1 MSILHSRGLKQQLR
15 DTELDRPLERLAVA
29 KVKVRVVGWEAPWT
43 MWGQQIEDWTW
54 TVQSKFAES

>member
-29 KVKVRVVGWEAPWT
+29 KVKVRVVGWEAP
-43 MWGQQIEDWTW
+43 GQCQQIEDWTW